1 LTGDNLKNQLPQQY
15 PAMQYYMMYNTS
27 TLQSLT
33 DIVVGVY
40 DELTTS
46 DGKSLNNIL
55 LTASLQLELLAVPV
69 KLIT

>member
-1 LTGDNLKNQLPQQY
+1 MRDWGKNTNL
-15 PAMQYYMMYNTS
+15 MYNISS